1 MIYLLMVLTLV
12 AGLGCPSETQAATQ
26 VYFSPKDQ
34 VADRLIER
42 IDKEKQSIRIAI
54 YCLTHSGVGRALIR
68 AKKRGVS
75 IEVIVDPFSVK
86 NRTPLARLAREGIPI
101 YVWDP
106 VRTPEEQEKYP
117 RGSLMHDKF
126 CIFGKE
132 NVWTGSF
139 NFTNTANNVNQ
150 ENVVVLDEAD
160 VVAAFQAQFARIKK
174 EGCRSY
180 AEFVANKKK

>member
-1 MIYLLMVLTLV
+1 MIHLLLALTLV
-12 AGLGCPSETQAATQ
+12 AGLGCPLEMQAATQ

-34 VADRLIER
+34 VAGRLIER

-54 YCLTHSGVGRALIR
+54 YCLSHSGIGRALIR

-75 IEVIVDPFSVK
+75 VEIIVDPFSVK
-86 NRTPLARLAREGIPI
+86 VRTPLARLVKAGIPV

-106 VRTPEEQEKYP
+106 VRTPEEQEKRP
-117 RGSLMHDKF
+117 RAPLMHDKF

-139 NFTNTANNVNQ
+139 NFTNTADLVNQ
-150 ENVVVLDEAD
+150 ENAVILDEAD

-174 EGCRSY
+174 EGCRPY
-180 AEFVANKKK
+180 AEFVENKKK